1 MFLVGVFAF
10 LQARVDKGVSNK
22 NAGISVD
29 MGVSDE
35 TGSSAFTIGTGIL
48 DLLVGID
55 CGVGIDGDAVPTGRA
70 ILEVLN
76 RGVTGS
82 FRVLTFA
89 DFPKDVVGVC
99 VGLSSVGAGV
109 MIVTTVGFTVAT
121 VFICL
126 ERP

>member
-1 MFLVGVFAF
+1 M
-10 LQARVDKGVSNK
+10 
-22 NAGISVD
+22 
-29 MGVSDE
+29 
-35 TGSSAFTIGTGIL
+35 
-48 DLLVGID
+48 
-55 CGVGIDGDAVPTGRA
+55 IDGDAVPTGRA

-99 VGLSSVGAGV
+99 VGLPSVGAGV
-109 MIVTTVGFTVAT
+109 TFVTTVGFTVAS
-121 VFICL
+121 VLICL